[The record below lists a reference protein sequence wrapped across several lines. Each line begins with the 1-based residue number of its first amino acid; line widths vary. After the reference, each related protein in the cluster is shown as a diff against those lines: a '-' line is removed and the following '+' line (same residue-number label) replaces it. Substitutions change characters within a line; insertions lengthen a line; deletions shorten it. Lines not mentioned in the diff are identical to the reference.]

1 MFEGCKPQARGGA
14 VWQLVGLITRRSK
27 VQILPPQPTRL
38 TLVSCEALEKE
49 RNNVR
54 GIRIDAP
61 EMISLEIAGRRFRVV
76 WLVVEL
82 NKFDG
87 LLDREVNAL

>member
-1 MFEGCKPQARGGA
+1 
-14 VWQLVGLITRRSK
+14 V
-27 VQILPPQPTRL
+27 
-38 TLVSCEALEKE
+38 EALEKRE

-61 EMISLEIAGRRFRVV
+61 EMISLEITGRWFRVI

-82 NKFDG
+82 SKFDG
-87 LLDREVNAL
+87 